1 MAVRATTLGGL
12 ALVACLGTLV
22 AAPPAAAAVSY
33 KSCTELN
40 KTYKHGIGR
49 ANARDRTTGV
59 PVTSFR
65 KDTAGYDRA
74 MRANRGLDRDR
85 DGIACEKR

>member
-12 ALVACLGTLV
+12 ALAACLSTVVL
-22 AAPPAAAAVSY
+22 APPAAAAVSY
-33 KSCTELN
+33 TNCTALQKS
-40 KTYKHGIGR
+40 YPHGIGR
-49 ANARDRTTGV
+49 VGAKDRTTGA
-59 PVTSFR
+59 PVTTWR